1 MSTMHLEEAIMAKKM
16 VLSSTEITDD
26 SSHTEIMPTEANIDQ
41 HIVDLAHH
49 EELVSKSAYFIA
61 EHRNFAP
68 GNEVADWLAAEA
80 DIFGLV
86 Y

>member
-1 MSTMHLEEAIMAKKM
+1 MAKKL
-16 VLSSTEITDD
+16 VLSSTEISDD
-26 SSHTEIMPTEANIDQ
+26 SNHTEETQIELGQDKHAI
-41 HIVDLAHH
+41 DLAHH
-49 EELVSKSAYFIA
+49 QEIVAKAAYFIA

-68 GNEVADWLAAEA
+68 GNEMGDWLAAEA